1 MSYTVDDEWASFI
14 SGAGSNVGC
23 SYGLNFSSNTDL
35 NTVDDDD
42 DCDND
47 SRESHKHYRG
57 ENVAHESDKQNNALT
72 FKNMCVARP
81 AAQTICV
88 VGSPG
93 VEVNDAPTPTDIYI
107 STKSKIEYLNTPIDI
122 KHLFWNIAV
131 MPYSTPNDGV
141 IKKQI
146 KFNSQNKEELEEMQ
160 LRLRKELH
168 YEEHII
174 KSIDNPEGRVKFKD
188 VRKLSIGMSKKDILC
203 DRAKKKGAF
212 YNCLVIIF
220 RLKIEDAFREFHIK
234 IFNTGKI
241 ELPGMQTEWIHKQ
254 ILEKILQ
261 IIQPHIESTVQY
273 MDLSDTILIN
283 SNFHCGFYVNR
294 EKLCSLL
301 KSKYGIETIYDGCSY
316 PGVQCKL
323 YYDTEQDVICL
334 KPEKKDIVK
343 VCFMVFRTGSVL
355 IVGMFNETVL
365 YKVYD
370 FVKEM
375 LQTEYHVIGQRKTT
389 EDDVKKPKVLRKK
402 MVSIQVTNSD
412 GSMV

>member
-1 MSYTVDDEWASFI
+1 MSYTVDDEWENFI

-23 SYGLNFSSNTDL
+23 SFGLNFSSNIDS
-35 NTVDDDD
+35 NTVDDELQ
-42 DCDND
+42 C
-47 SRESHKHYRG
+47 YRG
-57 ENVAHESDKQNNALT
+57 NDNVAHESDKQNNALT

-81 AAQTICV
+81 AVQTICV

-93 VEVNDAPTPTDIYI
+93 AVEANTNDAPTPTDIYI

-131 MPYSTPNDGV
+131 MPYSTPRNGV

-160 LRLRKELH
+160 TRLRKELH
-168 YEEHII
+168 YEEHVI

-220 RLKIEDAFREFHIK
+220 RLQIEDTFREFHIK

-241 ELPGMQTEWIHKQ
+241 ELPGMQTEWIHTQ
-254 ILEKILQ
+254 ILGKILE
-261 IIQPHIESTVQY
+261 IIQPHIETSVQY
-273 MDLSDTILIN
+273 LDSSDTILIN

-294 EKLCSLL
+294 EKLCAIL

-323 YYDTEQDVICL
+323 YYDSEQGCICL
-334 KPEKKDIVK
+334 KPDKENIVK

-375 LQTEYHVIGQRKTT
+375 LQAEYHAVGQRKTT
-389 EDDVKKPKVLRKK
+389 EEDVKKPKVLRKK
-402 MVSIQVTNSD
+402 MLSIQVTNPLDESTEEI
-412 GSMV
+412 